1 MNEMHGLASEINLS
15 KITAGILVLGGGKS
29 LGIKARTHS
38 KLKLLELEI

>member
-1 MNEMHGLASEINLS
+1 MNDMYGLASEINLS
-15 KITAGILVLGGGKS
+15 KITAGILVLGGGKG